1 MEKMIIQNFFFLIFV
16 FRRQV
21 RLKRDHNKMVGPFES
36 EFWSK
41 KDGKK
46 IKNSIINHFEAFW
59 TFIFFTKNPKN
70 QPSKMKIN
78 KKMQK

>member
-1 MEKMIIQNFFFLIFV
+1 MIIQNFFFSIFV
-16 FRRQV
+16 IRHWV

-59 TFIFFTKNPKN
+59 TPVLSIKNPQN
-70 QPSKMKIN
+70 QPSKIKIN
-78 KKMQK
+78 QKMQK

>member
-1 MEKMIIQNFFFLIFV
+1 
-16 FRRQV
+16 
-21 RLKRDHNKMVGPFES
+21 MVGPFES

-46 IKNSIINHFEAFW
+46 MKNSIINHFEAFW
-59 TFIFFTKNPKN
+59 TFIFFTKNPQN
-70 QPSKMKIN
+70 QPSKIKIN